1 LRETAGK
8 SLVNPKP
15 SSPVD
20 ENLIASLKR
29 AHREHPE
36 ALFSLFTTAGH
47 VISGKITELND
58 VITLQTGTECTIV
71 PLARLEAFS
80 YHDQA

>member
-1 LRETAGK
+1 M
-8 SLVNPKP
+8 
-15 SSPVD
+15 D
-20 ENLIASLKR
+20 ENLVASLRR

-47 VISGKITELND
+47 VISGKITEFDD
-58 VITLQTGTECTIV
+58 VITLQTGTERTVV

>member
-1 LRETAGK
+1 M
-8 SLVNPKP
+8 
-15 SSPVD
+15 D
-20 ENLIASLKR
+20 ESLIASLRR

-36 ALFSLFTTAGH
+36 ALFSCFTTAGH
-47 VISGKITELND
+47 VISGKITQFDD

-71 PLARLEAFS
+71 PLAPLEAFS